1 MKKVALFTM
10 LCAGAAFFAAGCT
23 ESTTGAG
30 AEPVMPAKSML
41 APGTTGAGTAPAAAT
56 ANGDIAMPAGL
67 TAEEQLIWNSL
78 SDQAKRDAVAYMQ
91 AGGSFRDFVAV

>member
-10 LCAGAAFFAAGCT
+10 LCAGSALLVAGCT
-23 ESTTGAG
+23 ESTTGAD
-30 AEPVMPAKSML
+30 P
-41 APGTTGAGTAPAAAT
+41 APAAAT
-56 ANGDIAMPAGL
+56 SSGDTAMPAGL

-78 SDQAKRDAVAYMQ
+78 SDQAKRDAVAYMD